1 MSGGDMRAP
10 ITTHAALLL
19 ALRQG
24 AGYGLELI
32 RRVES
37 MSAGRVH
44 LAEARVYTALG
55 GLKRQGLVAISRV
68 APGGRRGARSRTY
81 YELTLR
87 GVEASTIERATL
99 RALATPPPNLPS
111 AREVRLMAQRI
122 VQAGKISEFARDL
135 RAAMPSRS

>member
-1 MSGGDMRAP
+1 MRAP

-32 RRVES
+32 RRVERI
-37 MSAGRVH
+37 SAGRVH
-44 LAEARVYTALG
+44 LAEARVYSALAD
-55 GLKRQGLVAISRV
+55 LKRQDLVAISRV

-81 YELTLR
+81 YDLTLR
-87 GVEASTIERATL
+87 GVETSTIERTTL
-99 RALATPPPNLPS
+99 SALAAPPPSSPT
-111 AREVRLMAQRI
+111 AREVRLMAERMA
-122 VQAGKISEFARDL
+122 QAGKISEFARDL

>member
-1 MSGGDMRAP
+1 MRAP

-32 RRVES
+32 RRVERS
-37 MSAGRVH
+37 SAGRVH
-44 LAEARVYTALG
+44 LAEARVYSALAD
-55 GLKRQGLVAISRV
+55 LKRQDLVAISRV

-81 YELTLR
+81 YDLTLR
-87 GVEASTIERATL
+87 GVETSTIERTTL
-99 RALATPPPNLPS
+99 SALAAPPPSSPT
-111 AREVRLMAQRI
+111 AREVRLMAERMA
-122 VQAGKISEFARDL
+122 QAGKISELARDL